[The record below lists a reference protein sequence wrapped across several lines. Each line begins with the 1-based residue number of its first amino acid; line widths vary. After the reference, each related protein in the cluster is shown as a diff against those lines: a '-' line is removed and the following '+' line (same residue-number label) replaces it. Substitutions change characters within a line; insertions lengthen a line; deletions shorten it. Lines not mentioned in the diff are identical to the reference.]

1 MNYRFATVAYNIGP
15 SKLRNRLVEKSL
27 DVDNFSYLVKVR
39 DSYMRLTRRFSQ
51 IAKSKARP
59 YEATYVFSEQGL
71 LLEQKLVDL
80 FPTNGSENLTAKF

>member
-1 MNYRFATVAYNIGP
+1 
-15 SKLRNRLVEKSL
+15 
-27 DVDNFSYLVKVR
+27 
-39 DSYMRLTRRFSQ
+39 MRLTRRFSQ